1 MIDQS
6 ATRQGEGGLAMHW
19 IEVVD
24 ASGRARLEARWCV
37 TGAVGSATSAGS
49 LAPMAA
55 APHAG
60 HAA

>member
-1 MIDQS
+1 MIDNS

-24 ASGRARLEARWCV
+24 ASGRARLEARWSV
-37 TGAVGSATSAGS
+37 TGAAGSASS